1 MTVIGFKAYMSG
13 TQVVRAD
20 DWEHL
25 PDVGIQVLIIY
36 YAETFPI
43 WVGDHQETWNYKKV
57 LQGFDYY
64 WRTPDGEYGC
74 SSAED
79 IPEGAAVKRTGEQ
92 LTDAGWLALYNRA
105 LNDEVW

>member
-13 TQVVRAD
+13 GQVMQAN
-20 DWEHL
+20 DWEQL
-25 PDVGIQVLIIY
+25 PDVGIQVLVVY

-43 WVGDHQETWNYKKV
+43 WQADHEEKWNYKDV

-64 WRTPDGEYGC
+64 WRAPDGKYGC
-74 SSAED
+74 TAATD
-79 IPEGAAVKRTGEQ
+79 IPEGAAVKRTGLQ
-92 LTDAGWLALYNRA
+92 LADDAWMALYNRA